1 MRYIIFILFTS
12 FTLLTNAQNRQ
23 QSQEQRTVVTNAVIH
38 TGNGTVIENGIM
50 AFDNG
55 KLTLVADAT
64 VVRFN
69 IEGYT
74 VIDAAGKHVY
84 PGLIALNT
92 QLGLKEI
99 EQVRATSDVYEV
111 GYMNPNVRS
120 IIAYNTDSRVI
131 PTVRENGIL
140 MAQIVPGGGTIHG
153 SSSVVTLDAWNWED
167 AAIAMDNAIHMSWPS
182 SYRYS
187 WDENGYQL
195 KANENY
201 GKQVN
206 AVRSFFEEARAY
218 QQRDNTYAPNLKLAA
233 MRGLFTREQKLFI
246 EAETAREMMQAIV
259 FAESMDIQ
267 MVIVGGAEAHLI
279 KEELAARSIPVVL
292 TGTHRL
298 PYRTDDP
305 VTLPYQL
312 PSILQ
317 EAGVLCAISV
327 SNDGSAYWNMRNL
340 PFQAGTAAANGLSPE
355 DALSMVT
362 RNAAIIAGIDSTTG
376 FLDEGMAATFLIAER
391 NLFDMA
397 GSNIVTAYFNGVE
410 VTSDNWQED
419 LYHRFRGKYG
429 LEE

>member
-140 MAQIVPGGGTIHG
+140 MAQIVPGVGTIHG

-167 AAIAMDNAIHMSWPS
+167 AVIAMDNAIHMSWPS

-187 WDENGYQL
+187 WDENDYKL

-206 AVRSFFEEARAY
+206 AVRSFF
-218 QQRDNTYAPNLKLAA
+218 
-233 MRGLFTREQKLFI
+233 
-246 EAETAREMMQAIV
+246 
-259 FAESMDIQ
+259 
-267 MVIVGGAEAHLI
+267 
-279 KEELAARSIPVVL
+279 
-292 TGTHRL
+292 
-298 PYRTDDP
+298 
-305 VTLPYQL
+305 
-312 PSILQ
+312 
-317 EAGVLCAISV
+317 
-327 SNDGSAYWNMRNL
+327 
-340 PFQAGTAAANGLSPE
+340 
-355 DALSMVT
+355 
-362 RNAAIIAGIDSTTG
+362 
-376 FLDEGMAATFLIAER
+376 
-391 NLFDMA
+391 
-397 GSNIVTAYFNGVE
+397 
-410 VTSDNWQED
+410 
-419 LYHRFRGKYG
+419 
-429 LEE
+429 